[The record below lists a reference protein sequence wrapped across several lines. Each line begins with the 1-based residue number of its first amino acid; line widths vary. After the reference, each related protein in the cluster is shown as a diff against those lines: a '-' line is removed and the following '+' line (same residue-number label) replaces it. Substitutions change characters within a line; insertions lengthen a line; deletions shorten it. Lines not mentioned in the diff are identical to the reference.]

1 MTNEAVQTAPTV
13 RITRATCLK
22 CGRENPTVQT
32 TPAGAETFGTPV
44 PARWLEQYVR
54 DYGITHNGGCGP
66 MQIEIEPVREARA
79 FLSNFPEEDAE

>member
-1 MTNEAVQTAPTV
+1 MGAQQMPVATEAMV

-22 CGRENPTVQT
+22 CGRENPNNQA
-32 TPAGAETFGTPV
+32 TPDGTKALGTPV

-66 MQIEIEPVREARA
+66 MQIEIEPVEVH
-79 FLSNFPEEDAE
+79 S